1 MAKIVNWS
9 DSARSTNH
17 GRHDGQAPA
26 GTRLF
31 NPGINTLTQFL
42 LNLRNF
48 AANIALS
55 RLRAFWGA
63 LLAKIWWMGAQ
74 KHFSGQRDSG
84 LIKNHSKD
92 LYIFIYLNS
101 EDQWKIATIIFFYN
115 TTSWYRFNL
124 KLIYVWKSRI
134 PNMPK
139 KHVGRISHQLLTV
152 SLKVKF
158 LQFYDIIS
166 MK

>member
-1 MAKIVNWS
+1 MCPLETMNVNKMCPFTYDEINLPCYSSSMLLKHTKIWLDLRTFVAKS
-9 DSARSTNH
+9 
-17 GRHDGQAPA
+17 G
-26 GTRLF
+26 
-31 NPGINTLTQFL
+31 
-42 LNLRNF
+42 
-48 AANIALS
+48 LS

-124 KLIYVWKSRI
+124 KLIHGWKSQI
-134 PNMPK
+134 PNYAK
-139 KHVGRISHQLLTV
+139 KTCWQNLSSTSDRLSE
-152 SLKVKF
+152 S
-158 LQFYDIIS
+158 
-166 MK
+166 